1 VKTERLYYSDSY
13 LTSFRATLVDQ
24 RDEGCRVYLDQTAFY
39 PTSGG
44 QLFDT
49 GRLGGVRV
57 IEVVDEDEQIA
68 HLLEAPL
75 PPGVVEGVVDWR
87 RRFDHMQQHTG
98 QHLLSAVFANEFGC
112 QTVSVHFGD
121 ATATLDLDVGALGPA
136 EIRRAESRA
145 NTLVTE
151 NLSVQVAFEDAAAA
165 TGLRKATERSG
176 PIRIVT
182 IAGLDRSACGGT
194 HVRATGE
201 IGPILIR
208 KVERVKKLVRL
219 EFLCGA
225 RAVARARA
233 DFEILSELAGP
244 ASAGIDD
251 LPALLEKQRAELKGI
266 ESVRRVL
273 EAELHIYRAREL
285 YQAARPDES
294 GRRCILHQAAGGT
307 MESCRGLAQHGADRN
322 THRPARSP
330 SSRLAR
336 QRNRCRTPAPVGC
349 VRPRGSGRGDRTAG
363 ARHRPRRGRD
373 RSGARKT
380 HQRRARQ
387 SLTHRREMRPS

>member
-1 VKTERLYYSDSY
+1 VKTDRLYYSDSY

-24 RDEGCRVYLDQTAFY
+24 RDEGRRVYLDRTAFY

-49 GRLGGVRV
+49 GRLGGIRV
-57 IEVVDEDEQIA
+57 VEVVDEDDQIA

-75 PPGVVEGVVDWR
+75 PVGAVEGVVDWR
-87 RRFDHMQQHTG
+87 RRFDHMQQHSG

-145 NTLVTE
+145 NALVTE

-165 TGLRKATERSG
+165 TGLRKASGRSG

-219 EFLCGA
+219 EFLCGG

-233 DFEILSELAGP
+233 DFELLSELASP

-251 LPALLEKQRAELKGI
+251 LPGLIEKQRAELKGS
-266 ESVRRVL
+266 ESVRRAM
-273 EAELHIYRAREL
+273 ETELHGYQAREL
-285 YQAARPDES
+285 YQAARPDET

-307 MESCRGLAQHGADRN
+307 MESCRGLAQAVTALPN
-322 THRPARSP
+322 TVLIATLTAPPAVLLAASPDSGIDAGHLLRSVV
-330 SSRLAR
+330 SDLGGRGGGTARLAQGTVPGEAAIDAVLAR
-336 QRNRCRTPAPVGC
+336 LTSAVQ
-349 VRPRGSGRGDRTAG
+349 GSR
-363 ARHRPRRGRD
+363 
-373 RSGARKT
+373 
-380 HQRRARQ
+380 
-387 SLTHRREMRPS
+387 

>member
-24 RDEGCRVYLDQTAFY
+24 RDEGYRVYLDRTAFY

-49 GRLGGVRV
+49 GRLSGVRV
-57 IEVVDEDEQIA
+57 VEVVDEDDQIA

-98 QHLLSAVFANEFGC
+98 QHLLSAVFANEFRC

-121 ATATLDLDVGALGPA
+121 AAATLDLDVGALGPA

-145 NTLVTE
+145 NALVTE
-151 NLSVQVAFEDAAAA
+151 NLLVQVAFEDAAAA

-219 EFLCGA
+219 EFLCGG

-233 DFEILSELAGP
+233 DFEILSELTGP

-251 LPALLEKQRAELKGI
+251 LPALIEKQRAELKGI
-266 ESVRRVL
+266 ESVRRAL
-273 EAELHIYRAREL
+273 EAELHI
-285 YQAARPDES
+285 
-294 GRRCILHQAAGGT
+294 
-307 MESCRGLAQHGADRN
+307 
-322 THRPARSP
+322 
-330 SSRLAR
+330 
-336 QRNRCRTPAPVGC
+336 
-349 VRPRGSGRGDRTAG
+349 
-363 ARHRPRRGRD
+363 
-373 RSGARKT
+373 
-380 HQRRARQ
+380 
-387 SLTHRREMRPS
+387 

>member
-1 VKTERLYYSDSY
+1 MKTERLYYSDSY
-13 LTSFRATLVDQ
+13 LTSFHAIPVDQ
-24 RDEGCRVYLDQTAFY
+24 RDGGCRVYLDRTAFY

-49 GRLGGVRV
+49 GRLGGIRV
-57 IEVVDEDEQIA
+57 VEVVDEDDRIA
-68 HLLEAPL
+68 HLLEGPL

-98 QHLLSAVFANEFGC
+98 QHLLSAVFANEFGY

-121 ATATLDLDVGALGPA
+121 ATATLDLDVGALGPE
-136 EIRRAESRA
+136 EIRRAGARA
-145 NTLVTE
+145 NALVTE
-151 NLSVQVAFEDAAAA
+151 NLTVQVAFEDAAAA

-208 KVERVKKLVRL
+208 KAERVKKLVRL

-233 DFEILSELAGP
+233 DFEILSDLAGP
-244 ASAGIDD
+244 ASAAIDD
-251 LPALLEKQRAELKGI
+251 LPALSEKQRVELKGI
-266 ESVRRVL
+266 ETARRAL
-273 EAELHIYRAREL
+273 EEELHIYRAREL
-285 YQAARPDES
+285 YQSAQPDET
-294 GRRCILHQAAGGT
+294 GRRCILHRAAGGT
-307 MESCRGLAQHGADRN
+307 VESCRGLAQAVTALPN
-322 THRPARSP
+322 TVLIATLTTPPAVLLATSPDSGIDAGQLLRSVVTGLGGRGGGTA
-330 SSRLAR
+330 RLA
-336 QRNRCRTPAPVGC
+336 QGTVPGEAAIETALSKLASAVQ
-349 VRPRGSGRGDRTAG
+349 GSR
-363 ARHRPRRGRD
+363 
-373 RSGARKT
+373 
-380 HQRRARQ
+380 
-387 SLTHRREMRPS
+387 

>member
-208 KVERVKKLVRL
+208 RVERVKKLVRL
-219 EFLCGA
+219 EFLCGG

-233 DFEILSELAGP
+233 DFELLSELAGP

-251 LPALLEKQRAELKGI
+251 LPALIEKQRAELKGI
-266 ESVRRVL
+266 ESVRRAL
-273 EAELHIYRAREL
+273 EAELHVYRAREL
-285 YQAARPDES
+285 YQAARPDET

-307 MESCRGLAQHGADRN
+307 MESCRGLAQAVTALPN
-322 THRPARSP
+322 TVLIATLTAPPAVLLATSPDSGIDAGHMLRSVVTDLGGRGGGTA
-330 SSRLAR
+330 RLAQGTVPGEAAIDAALAR
-336 QRNRCRTPAPVGC
+336 LTSAVQ
-349 VRPRGSGRGDRTAG
+349 GSR
-363 ARHRPRRGRD
+363 
-373 RSGARKT
+373 
-380 HQRRARQ
+380 
-387 SLTHRREMRPS
+387 